1 MTSSFSPLR
10 YPGGKSQFYNSV
22 IRIMDK
28 NKLFNITYCE
38 PFAGGAGV
46 ALRLLA
52 EGRATKIIINDADTT
67 IYAFWHEVINDTE
80 WLVQQIATIPLNMD
94 MWQTQKNVLNNPSS
108 TIRELGFAVLY
119 LNRTNR
125 SGILKAGPIGGKNQI
140 GSYKMDCRFNRE
152 SLIRKINKIAL
163 FKQRIIVENLDA
175 EAFIKKY
182 ADLNDVLWFIDP
194 PYYVKGSELYQNFYV
209 HENHLSLEK
218 CIKRYLSNKKWI
230 LTYDNCP
237 QIKEIYQWAPSLIFS
252 LKYSVQVKRTEHE
265 LLFWNGLNIDER
277 MVCNYE

>member
-1 MTSSFSPLR
+1 MTPSFSPLR

-22 IRIMDK
+22 IRILDR

-52 EGRATKIIINDADTT
+52 EGRASEIIINDADPA
-67 IYAFWHEVINDTE
+67 IYAFWYEVINDTE
-80 WLVQQIATIPLNMD
+80 WIVQQIATIPLNLE
-94 MWQTQKNVLNNPSS
+94 MWQTQKDILNNPDS
-108 TIRELGFAVLY
+108 TIRELGLAVLY

-125 SGILKAGPIGGKNQI
+125 SGILKAGPIGGKSQT
-140 GSYKMDCRFNRE
+140 GSYKMNCRFNRE

-163 FKQRIIVENLDA
+163 LKKRIIVENLDA
-175 EAFIKKY
+175 EDFIQKY
-182 ADLNDVLWFIDP
+182 ADLDDAFWFIDP

-209 HENHLSLEK
+209 HESHISLEK
-218 CIKRYLSNKKWI
+218 CIRRLLSNKKWV
-230 LTYDNCP
+230 LTYDDCP
-237 QIKEIYQWAPSLIFS
+237 QIKEIYRWAPLLVFS
-252 LKYSVQVKRTEHE
+252 LKYSVQVKRTEQE

-277 MVCNYE
+277 MVCKHE